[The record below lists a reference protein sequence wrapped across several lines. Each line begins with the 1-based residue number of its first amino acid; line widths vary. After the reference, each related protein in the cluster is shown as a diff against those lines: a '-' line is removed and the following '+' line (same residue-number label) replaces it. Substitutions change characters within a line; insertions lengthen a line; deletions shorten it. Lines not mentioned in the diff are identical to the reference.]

1 MMQAM
6 TDAELVALIK
16 ENLKLQIAYN
26 FKGNFAKV
34 AYEANCV
41 LFEEATRRGI
51 VDYSGQR
58 K

>member
-1 MMQAM
+1 MKEM
-6 TDAELVALIK
+6 TDEELVAMIK
-16 ENLKLQIAYN
+16 ENLKLQIAYS

-41 LFEEATRRGI
+41 LFEEARRRGI